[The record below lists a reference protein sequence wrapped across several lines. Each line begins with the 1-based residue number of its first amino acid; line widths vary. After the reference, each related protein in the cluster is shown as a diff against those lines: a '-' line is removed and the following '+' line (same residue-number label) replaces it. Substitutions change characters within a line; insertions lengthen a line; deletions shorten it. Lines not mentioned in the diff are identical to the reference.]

1 VASAVLKT
9 IGGRTFAYSKL
20 AAVSG
25 IKLQLAIAKL
35 AGSELA
41 ELARIAGKPGIGQD
55 AMLTELG
62 EIIERI
68 AGKAGP
74 DEVIDLMK
82 LVFSRVICDGK
93 PINDIDLTF
102 GDDSML
108 PWQVFVEGLKVN
120 LGDFLAVARSTGNQ
134 PASEVKSQ

>member
-9 IGGRTFAYSKL
+9 IGGRTFAFAKL

-41 ELARIAGKPGIGQD
+41 ELARIAGKAGMGQD
-55 AMLTELG
+55 AMLAELG
-62 EIIERI
+62 DIVERI

-102 GDDSML
+102 GDDSLL

-120 LGDFLAVARSTGNQ
+120 LGDFLAVARSTGS
-134 PASEVKSQ
+134 PPESPTTSP